1 MIFCSKH
8 LKEMTLSMIE
18 VKESFKIIIWG
29 EYVRQLIRQ
38 LIRVVSCLCR
48 RERTSSGTGQPAL
61 GRKGCCLGE
70 SPFCLDRV
78 VG

>member
-1 MIFCSKH
+1 M
-8 LKEMTLSMIE
+8 
-18 VKESFKIIIWG
+18 WG

-61 GRKGCCLGE
+61 GREGCCLGE
-70 SPFCLDRV
+70 SPFFWIGWSGEYVFHSSEKNWLHFIIILILNK
-78 VG
+78 

>member
-1 MIFCSKH
+1 
-8 LKEMTLSMIE
+8 MIE
-18 VKESFKIIIWG
+18 VKESFKINMWG
-29 EYVRQLIRQ
+29 EYVCQLICR
-38 LIRVVSCLCR
+38 LIRFVSFLCR